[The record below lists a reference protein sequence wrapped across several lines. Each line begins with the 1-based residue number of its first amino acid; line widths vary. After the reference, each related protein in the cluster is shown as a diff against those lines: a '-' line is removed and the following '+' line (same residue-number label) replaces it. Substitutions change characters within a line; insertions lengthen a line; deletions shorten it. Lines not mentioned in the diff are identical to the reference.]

1 MLRLRNSVKLGSIR
15 QLDALDSS
23 INTVRDLRTRLP
35 HSVTFAFTRHAI
47 TLCTAVNS
55 TDDRR
60 RCVNGRKN
68 VHDDVTVPG
77 PSPVFH
83 SLSFRC
89 LATTCFPECGARKFV
104 PRPAKQPERWHILP
118 RILVRE

>member
-1 MLRLRNSVKLGSIR
+1 MLRNSVKLGSIR

-35 HSVTFAFTRHAI
+35 DSVTFVFALHAI

-55 TDDRR
+55 TGDRR

-68 VHDDVTVPG
+68 VHDDV
-77 PSPVFH
+77 
-83 SLSFRC
+83 
-89 LATTCFPECGARKFV
+89 
-104 PRPAKQPERWHILP
+104 
-118 RILVRE
+118 